1 MQDEGCLRSFHFR
14 KVVPPRALVAMK
26 IAIVYDVIY
35 PFSIGGGEKNNW
47 EIAHRLADLGH
58 EVSLVTS
65 HMWAGDR
72 MTERS
77 LVKCVGVCKWL
88 GASNHLGNRSIL
100 QPLIFAWGTYRFLRR
115 KHLDFDVVL
124 CCAFP
129 YLSCLAAKAAIG
141 RHSTPLAIMWYE
153 ARGMRAWVAQAGIAF
168 GCAAAFFEKI
178 VSWLSPFNQTIS
190 EFTAQRMV
198 KLLHMRP
205 DSITVIHCGVDVRSV
220 IATKATEKEPIIL
233 SVGRLVRHKRTEMLL
248 EAFAYIADSFP
259 EHRLHIVGKGVQ
271 RDALEKLAAALGL
284 AGRIRFLDTLSTEDV
299 YKQFGK
305 AQAFV
310 LPSEQEGFGIVV
322 IEAMAAGTPVLAR
335 RAPLSAAADIIA
347 DGEDGL
353 MFETTHGLAEKLRA
367 VLSDS
372 RLSAT
377 LIEGGLR
384 TAAAHDWDKEIVP
397 SMERWLSSISSK
409 RTSLSQRLPKPV

>member
-1 MQDEGCLRSFHFR
+1 
-14 KVVPPRALVAMK
+14 MK

-47 EIAHRLADLGH
+47 EIAHRLAFKGH

-77 LVKCVGVCKWL
+77 GVKCVGVCKWL
-88 GASNHLGNRSIL
+88 GASNQLGNRSIL

-115 KHLDFDVVL
+115 KHFDFDVVV

-141 RHSTPLAIMWYE
+141 RRCTPLAIMWYE
-153 ARGMRAWVAQAGIAF
+153 ARGMRAWIAQAGVAF
-168 GCAAAFFEKI
+168 GCAAAVFEKI

-190 EFTAQRMV
+190 EFTARRMV
-198 KLLHMRP
+198 KLLRMQP
-205 DSITVIHCGVDVRSV
+205 DTITVVHCGVDVRSV
-220 IATKATEKEPIIL
+220 TATNATTKEPFIL

-248 EAFAYIADSFP
+248 EAFARIADSFP
-259 EHRLHIVGKGVQ
+259 EHRLHIVGKGIQ
-271 RDALEKLAAALGL
+271 RHALEEYASALGL
-284 AGRIRFLDTLSTEDV
+284 SERVRFIDTLSTEDV
-299 YKQFGK
+299 YEQFRK

-322 IEAMAAGTPVLAR
+322 IEAMAAGTPVITR
-335 RAPLSAAADIIA
+335 RAPLSAAASIIT

-353 MFETTHGLAEKLRA
+353 LFETTDGLAEKLQA

-372 RLSAT
+372 GLSAT

-384 TAAAHDWDKEIVP
+384 TAAANDWDKAIVP
-397 SMERWLSSISSK
+397 SMERWLSSISS
-409 RTSLSQRLPKPV
+409 TYSSHSQRPPKRA